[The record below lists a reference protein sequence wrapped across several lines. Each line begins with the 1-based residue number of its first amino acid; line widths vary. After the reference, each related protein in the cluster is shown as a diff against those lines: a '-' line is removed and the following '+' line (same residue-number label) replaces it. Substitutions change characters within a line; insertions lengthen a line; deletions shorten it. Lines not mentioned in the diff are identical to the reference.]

1 MKGCGCFGLLLGFVS
16 LILLV
21 FVLTHLSE
29 IWAWLE
35 GLFA

>member
-1 MKGCGCFGLLLGFVS
+1 MKGAFGCLGCVVS

-29 IWAWLE
+29 IWNWLE